1 MEKQAVYQAFRETIQ
16 QRLNLIRSNLDD
28 LKETGRNETKSTE
41 GDKHETALAMI
52 QLEQEK
58 MRGQLRE
65 VQQQMVDLEKIDP
78 VKTAT
83 VIARGSI
90 VTTDRG
96 IFWISLALGKISIAG
111 EMVLALSSQAP
122 LGAGLI
128 GCKAGDNITVNN
140 TTYNII
146 SVA

>member
-1 MEKQAVYQAFRETIQ
+1 MEKQAVFLAFRETIQ

-28 LKETGRNETKSTE
+28 LKETGKNETKSTA
-41 GDKHETALAMI
+41 GDKHETSLAMI

-78 VKTAT
+78 AKTGT
-83 VIARGSI
+83 VISRGSI
-90 VTTDRG
+90 VSTNRG
-96 IFWISLALGKISIAG
+96 NFWISLALGKISFNG
-111 EMVLALSSQAP
+111 ETILALSPQAP
-122 LGAGLI
+122 LGAALI
-128 GCKAGDNITVNN
+128 GCIAGDTVTINN
-140 TTYNII
+140 TVYTII

>member
-1 MEKQAVYQAFRETIQ
+1 MEKQAVYQAFRETIL

-28 LKETGRNETKSTE
+28 LKETGKNETKSTA

-58 MRGQLRE
+58 MRSQLRE

-78 VKTAT
+78 AKTAA

-111 EMVLALSSQAP
+111 EMVLALSPQAP

-128 GCKAGDNITVNN
+128 GCKAGDTITVNN
-140 TTYNII
+140 TVYTII